1 MTNFRTIIVPE
12 ALKGVQNQDQSV
24 LDVAKVLHEVI
35 EESPM
40 SLKKQVERLQNGLK
54 EEVNR
59 FSLCLDNIS
68 SFAISI
74 ALFIFKNC
82 TLDLKVDKG
91 SIVGYLRF
99 HS

>member
-59 FSLCLDNIS
+59 FSLCLDTS

-74 ALFIFKNC
+74 AAFTRKE
-82 TLDLKVDKG
+82 
-91 SIVGYLRF
+91 IVGNL
-99 HS
+99 